1 MVFAHIYPLIIRF
14 PTVPSILGLQKSLK
28 LTPEVR
34 TARQAIC
41 ACQTRACV
49 YHICIRGTPE
59 FMWHRIAVTNSAQKD
74 GWGGFGILFNIM
86 LFLKHQIV
94 VMICFYVRV
103 VCTLAISFT
112 ALGGSHNGTS
122 GPMNHIG

>member
-1 MVFAHIYPLIIRF
+1 MVFAHIYPLIRRF
-14 PTVPSILGLQKSLK
+14 PTVPSILGLRKSLK

-49 YHICIRGTPE
+49 YLSH
-59 FMWHRIAVTNSAQKD
+59 MHSWHARIHVAQNCSDKSPKN

-86 LFLKHQIV
+86 LFLKPQIV
-94 VMICFYVRV
+94 VMFCFYVRV

-112 ALGGSHNGTS
+112 ALGGSRNGTS